1 MRSLR
6 AAVFVC
12 AVAVSPLAAQTRVDL
27 SGKWSIDPTSDQAAL
42 PAGSTMDV
50 TIKQDEKTVTID
62 IALDTPNGGQKR
74 STVVKL
80 DGSPTD
86 NFLTSQG
93 GTVPAMS
100 TATWEGRALRV
111 MTTVG
116 GRGAVVVQTD
126 KWLLDAEGKTLVLE
140 TTVSTGGQQQKSKLT
155 FIKS

>member
-6 AAVFVC
+6 AALFVC

-27 SGKWSIDPTSDQAAL
+27 SGKWSIDPTSDQTAL

-50 TIKQDEKTVTID
+50 TIKQNEKTVTID
-62 IALDTPNGGQKR
+62 IALDTPNGAQKR

-86 NFLTSQG
+86 NLLTSQQ

-116 GRGAVVVQTD
+116 SRGAVVVQTD

-140 TTVSTGGQQQKSKLT
+140 TTVSAGGQQQKSKLT